1 MKTLLSSILAFFM
14 ILSMSAQV
22 GVNNP
27 NPEQALDVNGKVKL
41 ANDAI
46 APSAGTM
53 RYDATSSD
61 FEGYNGTRW
70 NSFTQ
75 SRSSGLP
82 SNAVPVHGYNIYNV
96 ARNTRKSLTFKN
108 WQTGTTFQTPP
119 EGKFLI
125 VTSVYSYLQSTSTVN
140 QIYGFNIGVSPRIDN
155 FPEVGDAFLTLFSD
169 RLTPPLVGDGAPLFV
184 LLPGEYITVSNNVF
198 NFNFDSLYVTV
209 RGFLVDDLDY

>member
-14 ILSMSAQV
+14 TLSMSAQV

-41 ANDAI
+41 TNDAI

-82 SNAVPVHGYNIYNV
+82 SNPVPVYGYSSTPSEFDAV
-96 ARNTRKSLTFKN
+96 RSVSFGRWEGSSFS
-108 WQTGTTFQTPP
+108 QVPTG
-119 EGKFLI
+119 KYLI
-125 VTSVYSYLQSTSTVN
+125 VTSIFFQQSGPSPDREYNVTIGPATGVSISSIFNGALVLAGKGLINMVNSDSAQSPIFVLKPGQYLTFSNSTSGGVR
-140 QIYGFNIGVSPRIDN
+140 INI
-155 FPEVGDAFLTLFSD
+155 
-169 RLTPPLVGDGAPLFV
+169 
-184 LLPGEYITVSNNVF
+184 
-198 NFNFDSLYVTV
+198 
-209 RGFLVDDLDY
+209 RGFLVDDLNY